1 MSDLLVCQP
10 LVSIGVPV
18 FNGEKG
24 IARALDSLLGQD
36 YLNLEIIISDNCS
49 TDATAEIC
57 REYVRKDPRVKYSR
71 SEKNMG
77 ILFNFNRVFEL
88 SKGKYFMWAA
98 HDDKRE
104 PSFVSAC
111 VKKLEQSPNA
121 ALCQVYTA
129 SFIEGRQKLLRVATL
144 DSFES
149 VIGLVERYRET
160 LKRLPAIAIY
170 GLYRSSAMRKTHMF
184 RKSMSTEL
192 AFIQEISIYG
202 EFIQIPEVLFTYF
215 GRQKWNTVD
224 QDYQFS
230 LGRRNKPWWYL
241 PFIVLFYDHWK
252 RIAAA
257 PISFFSKLRLWGV
270 LIQDQSE
277 QIAIKILIK
286 TAGLLCPKRW
296 KERLGRAI
304 YWRWMHNPNAK
315 VGCEDLFWERVIK
328 PMLGWWR

>member
-1 MSDLLVCQP
+1 MSTHDLSAYQR

-18 FNGEKG
+18 FNGDKG
-24 IARALDSLLGQD
+24 IVRALDSLLGQD
-36 YLNLEIIISDNCS
+36 YPSLEIIISDNGS

-57 REYVRKDPRVKYSR
+57 REYARKDSRVKYSR

-88 SKGKYFMWAA
+88 SSGKYFMWAA

-111 VKKLEQSPNA
+111 VKKMEQSPNA
-121 ALCQVYTA
+121 ALCQAHTA
-129 SFIEGRQKLLRVATL
+129 SFVEGRQELLRVATM
-144 DSFES
+144 DSLEAAT
-149 VIGLVERYRET
+149 GLVGRYRET

-184 RKSMSTEL
+184 QKSMSTEL

-202 EFIQIPEVLFTYF
+202 GFIQVPEVLFTYF

-230 LGRRNKPWWYL
+230 LGKGSKPWWYL
-241 PFIVLFYDHWK
+241 PFVALFCDHWK
-252 RIAAA
+252 RVAAA
-257 PISFFSKLRLWGV
+257 PISFFSKFH
-270 LIQDQSE
+270 Q
-277 QIAIKILIK
+277 
-286 TAGLLCPKRW
+286 
-296 KERLGRAI
+296 
-304 YWRWMHNPNAK
+304 
-315 VGCEDLFWERVIK
+315 
-328 PMLGWWR
+328 